1 MKGKR
6 SWFLNEEGQL
16 SIDFIIGFTIFM
28 VAFIIVATMMSGILI
43 SLQSRTIDYDAVA
56 YRTSVMLIEDPGE
69 PWNWHLLNRPY
80 QEDRDFLKRL
90 GLSISRLSPGL
101 LQQQKVDAFFDN
113 SSAPGFSGGW
123 SLRYPEDYKYRLLY
137 TDYPYSLNI
146 TLRKIDKSTQ
156 LNLGPEL
163 PLNQK
168 FGYVRR
174 VVKIKQTPNMTVNLL
189 DPSVASDP
197 SLMILMNFTKLYSRT
212 SPLYRIEPMNEPIL
226 IKVQNVPAP
235 ITIEELLY
243 DRIVFEG
250 SAYNNTPPVSYP
262 TIWVSKD
269 GGDICTSF
277 PCDITSDFFYIH
289 IDEGMFRPASIPF
302 EGRYNEDS
310 QVIIK
315 LYFNKIVT
323 DGSFTDFGYTA
334 AAITAPE
341 PAILEVRVW

>member
-1 MKGKR
+1 
-6 SWFLNEEGQL
+6 
-16 SIDFIIGFTIFM
+16 
-28 VAFIIVATMMSGILI
+28 
-43 SLQSRTIDYDAVA
+43 
-56 YRTSVMLIEDPGE
+56 
-69 PWNWHLLNRPY
+69 
-80 QEDRDFLKRL
+80 
-90 GLSISRLSPGL
+90 
-101 LQQQKVDAFFDN
+101 
-113 SSAPGFSGGW
+113 
-123 SLRYPEDYKYRLLY
+123 
-137 TDYPYSLNI
+137 
-146 TLRKIDKSTQ
+146 
-156 LNLGPEL
+156 
-163 PLNQK
+163 
-168 FGYVRR
+168 
-174 VVKIKQTPNMTVNLL
+174 
-189 DPSVASDP
+189 
-197 SLMILMNFTKLYSRT
+197 
-212 SPLYRIEPMNEPIL
+212 MNEPIL

>member
-156 LNLGPEL
+156 LNLGP
-163 PLNQK
+163 
-168 FGYVRR
+168 
-174 VVKIKQTPNMTVNLL
+174 
-189 DPSVASDP
+189 
-197 SLMILMNFTKLYSRT
+197 
-212 SPLYRIEPMNEPIL
+212 
-226 IKVQNVPAP
+226 
-235 ITIEELLY
+235 
-243 DRIVFEG
+243 
-250 SAYNNTPPVSYP
+250 
-262 TIWVSKD
+262 
-269 GGDICTSF
+269 
-277 PCDITSDFFYIH
+277 
-289 IDEGMFRPASIPF
+289 
-302 EGRYNEDS
+302 
-310 QVIIK
+310 
-315 LYFNKIVT
+315 
-323 DGSFTDFGYTA
+323 
-334 AAITAPE
+334 
-341 PAILEVRVW
+341 